1 MNIKLNIPYSNKDKL
16 KKYKIKWNNDYKI
29 WYLEDYRNL
38 KESRLKSQPSLVVG
52 LKAYP

>member
-1 MNIKLNIPYSNKDKL
+1 MSLYTP
-16 KKYKIKWNNDYKI
+16 KYKDLRELKSKIESFILKFYKKPI
-29 WYLEDYRNL
+29 EIL